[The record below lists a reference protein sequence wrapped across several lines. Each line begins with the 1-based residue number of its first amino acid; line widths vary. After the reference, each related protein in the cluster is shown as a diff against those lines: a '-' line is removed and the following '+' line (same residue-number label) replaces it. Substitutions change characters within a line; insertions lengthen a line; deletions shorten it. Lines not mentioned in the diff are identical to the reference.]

1 MTKDICPYLARKYK
15 TATLNIEH
23 NINVCWKANRNG
35 MAEIAG
41 VPLIYKLPNSELM
54 DMVAYYLLSCK

>member
-1 MTKDICPYLARKYK
+1 
-15 TATLNIEH
+15 
-23 NINVCWKANRNG
+23 
-35 MAEIAG
+35 MAEITG